1 VKDIDSDGI
10 LTFGCVGALIEH
22 NVADGCGAY
31 REDGVFNGAAAIWC
45 TRGSNCIIQYNEAFN
60 THMLEGNNDGT
71 AFDIDLESTNCIVQY
86 NYSHDNEG
94 GFMLLVDNGTSS
106 GSIVRYN
113 ISQNDGA
120 RVFMFSG
127 GVTPNT
133 QIYNNTVYLGQ
144 SATTK
149 IIDHAWDDSKG
160 NLNAA
165 WSFKNNIIYNLGS
178 GNYRMPGTGGTFA
191 GNLYYGSHPANEPND
206 VDKLTD
212 DPLFVNPGSGGEG
225 IASVDGYK
233 LQGTSTI
240 INTGVKIQKNGGF
253 DFWGNV
259 VSSGARPTRGAH
271 EPNGT
276 VSGQPEIIDKL
287 DDTDK
292 IYYHTPNLT
301 LDGTNSEF
309 FGGDASRAVRTNTE
323 DGIIIYRYPNIKAV
337 TVTAYLYAWENVP
350 RENVQIWGSFATEAI
365 PAGDLSSFQQVSV
378 AYDTDPEVTVGWQ
391 KTTITVNALPDGVN
405 YIGVRMTTVSE
416 AWHIEIGEVSI
427 TYEP

>member
-10 LTFGCVGALIEH
+10 LTFGCVGALIED

-31 REDGVFNGAAAIWC
+31 RENGGFNGAAAIWC
-45 TRGSNCIIQYNEAFN
+45 TRGRDCIIQHNEAFN
-60 THMLEGNNDGT
+60 TRMLEGNNDGT
-71 AFDIDLESTNCIVQY
+71 AFDIDVESTNCIVQY

-94 GFMLLVDNGTSS
+94 GFMLLVDNGTSN

-144 SATTK
+144 NTTTK
-149 IIDHAWDDSKG
+149 IIDHAWDEVG

-178 GNYRMPGTGGTFA
+178 GNYRIPGTGGTFA
-191 GNLYYGSHPANEPND
+191 GNLYYGSHPINEPND
-206 VDKLTD
+206 ADKLTV
-212 DPLFVNPGSGGEG
+212 DPLFVDVGTGGAG
-225 IASVDGYK
+225 LTSLDGYK
-233 LQGTSTI
+233 LQESSPI
-240 INTGVKIQKNGGF
+240 VNTGVKIQKNGGR

-276 VSGQPEIIDKL
+276 VSGQIEITDSFTNL
-287 DDTDK
+287 DN
-292 IYYHTPNLT
+292 IYSFSPNLT
-301 LDGTNSEF
+301 IADGNPEF
-309 FGGDASRAVRTNTE
+309 FNGDAARVARTST
-323 DGIIIYRYPNIKAV
+323 DDAYVIYRYPNIKAV
-337 TVTAYLYAWENVP
+337 TVTAYLYQWASVP
-350 RENVQIWGSFATEAI
+350 VTSVRIYGSLATGDIA
-365 PAGDLSSFQQVSV
+365 DLSSFQQIQVD
-378 AYDTDPEVTVGWQ
+378 YDTDAAVTEGWQ
-391 KTTITVNALPDGVN
+391 KTTVTLASTLPDGVN
-405 YIGVRMTTVSE
+405 YIGVYLTDSTHD
-416 AWHIEIGEVSI
+416 AWMIQIAEVSI